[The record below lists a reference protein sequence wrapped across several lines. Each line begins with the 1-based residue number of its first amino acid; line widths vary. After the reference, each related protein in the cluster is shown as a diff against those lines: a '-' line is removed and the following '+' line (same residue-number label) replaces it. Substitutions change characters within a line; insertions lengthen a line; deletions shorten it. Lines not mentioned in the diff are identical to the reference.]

1 MLFRPRPRPPP
12 SPPLLSAIGEIH
24 SVSRKMGRESR
35 VRPARRRGFRSTAR
49 RVASRCSMNRS
60 LFHGEGNEGKRGAV
74 PGAQKVLIILGYK
87 GAIFMQILFSS
98 LLFLKQA
105 QRANG
110 ARQ

>member
-1 MLFRPRPRPPP
+1 
-12 SPPLLSAIGEIH
+12 
-24 SVSRKMGRESR
+24 
-35 VRPARRRGFRSTAR
+35 
-49 RVASRCSMNRS
+49 MNGS